1 MKRLDLYILKECLPT
16 FFLSLAVFSFALM
29 VQKLSEMFDLI
40 VAKGVPALEVL
51 RLLLLAYPAL
61 LSLVLPASLLIAV
74 LLAMSRLS
82 ADSEVVVMRS
92 LGVGLNR
99 NLKPVLALSALVML
113 ACLIITLWLG
123 PLGRREFKLA
133 VFGTLVG
140 RLNISTQAGTFT
152 EITPGMW
159 LYAEKIDEDGK
170 RMEGMFLHTG
180 LGKLAGTVVTARE
193 GSVEPA
199 DGGLELN
206 LKGAEFHRVTADGSY
221 TRTTAQSGRIFLPV
235 GGRDAGEELSVREFS
250 TAKIYS
256 QAFEEGQWRA
266 EMEFYRRITIPLS
279 CLMLGALGGALG
291 CHHFRTGNSRGFAL
305 SMVVLFLNYA
315 LFTLGD
321 TLARRHV
328 VPVAVA
334 MWIPVAA
341 LAGLS
346 WYAVAMKNSEREL
359 SFENAVARAAESVRK
374 LFAPGG
380 EEA

>member
-1 MKRLDLYILKECLPT
+1 MKRLDLYILRECLPT
-16 FFLSLAVFSFALM
+16 FFLSLAIFSFALM
-29 VQKLSEMFDLI
+29 IQKLSEMFDLV
-40 VAKGVPALEVL
+40 VAKGVPVLEVL

-61 LSLVLPASLLIAV
+61 LALVLPASLLLAV

-92 LGVGLNR
+92 LGVGLR
-99 NLKPVLALSALVML
+99 QNLKPVLALSAAVMVV
-113 ACLIITLWLG
+113 CLIITLWLG

-133 VFGTLVG
+133 VFGTILG
-140 RLNISTQAGTFT
+140 RLNISTEAGVFT

-159 LYAEKIDEDGK
+159 LYAEKIDQEGK
-170 RMEGMFLHTG
+170 KMEGMFLHTG

-199 DGGLELN
+199 DGGMELK
-206 LKGAEFHRVTADGSY
+206 LVSAEFHRIAPDGSY

-235 GGRDAGEELSVREFS
+235 GGRDATEELSVREFP
-250 TAKIYS
+250 TGKIYS
-256 QAFEEGQWRA
+256 QAFIDGQWRA
-266 EMEFYRRITIPLS
+266 EMEFYRRFTVPIS

-334 MWIPVAA
+334 MWIPVTA
-341 LAGLS
+341 LAGLT
-346 WYAVAMKNSEREL
+346 WYAVSMKNSEREL
-359 SFENAVARAAESVRK
+359 SFENAVAGAAERIRRF
-374 LFAPGG
+374 FAPEGA
-380 EEA
+380 ER